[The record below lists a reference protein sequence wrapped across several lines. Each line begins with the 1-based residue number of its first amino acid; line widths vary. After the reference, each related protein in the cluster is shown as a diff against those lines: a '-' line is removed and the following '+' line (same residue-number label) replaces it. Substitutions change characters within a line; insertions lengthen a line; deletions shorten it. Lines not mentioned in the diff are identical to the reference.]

1 MYDAHTAFCLFFF
14 IFSYKLLFWSD
25 RALSIGALSLT
36 VCCALSVTQL
46 LFPGDLLGKI
56 EGFDRPLS
64 MRVLADGV
72 WRKVWDYA
80 DTLFYGLMWVFHSK
94 LEIDPFTASV
104 PIQS

>member
-1 MYDAHTAFCLFFF
+1 MYDAHTVFCLFFF

-46 LFPGDLLGKI
+46 LFPRDLLGKMK
-56 EGFDRPLS
+56 EFDEPLS
-64 MRVLADGV
+64 ARVVADGV

-80 DTLFYGLMWVFHSK
+80 DTVHSYFHRPS
-94 LEIDPFTASV
+94 
-104 PIQS
+104 

>member
-72 WRKVWDYA
+72 WQKVWDYA
-80 DTLFYGLMWVFHSK
+80 DTVHSYFHRPS
-94 LEIDPFTASV
+94 
-104 PIQS
+104 